1 MERLS
6 DIKKELE
13 GYPDI
18 SFIENITLESLQE
31 QMIADFCEKYKEET
45 GQEISLGKADPN
57 RLVLYAAALQI
68 YQGMEYIDN
77 AGKQSFLKYSYS
89 GFLENLGALKG
100 IYRNPGNPATAIQR
114 FTVSAVQ
121 KDAIHIPMGTR
132 VTAGDNV
139 YFFTTEDAEITAGN
153 EYVDIQVECTE
164 PGIGAN
170 GYEVGKINILVD
182 SINYI
187 GSVANTTKSEG
198 GAEEESDEQLADRI
212 YLAPSSYSTAGPDD
226 AYEYWVKTC
235 NSGIT
240 DVKVQSPSD
249 GVVEIRFIMKDGEV
263 PGASSIQEVETFLQN
278 EKIRPLTDKVVV
290 KAPVVQEYN
299 IDFTYYIAE
308 SDKNQAAAIQ
318 QNVNSAVEAY
328 KLWQSEKIG
337 RDINPSHLMRLIMNA
352 GAKRAVITDPE
363 FAVVAPESIARCKTM
378 AVTYGGVESD

>member
-1 MERLS
+1 MS
-6 DIKKELE
+6 DIKKTLE

-18 SFIENITLESLQE
+18 SFIENMTLENLQE
-31 QMIADFCEKYKEET
+31 QMIADFTEKYKEET
-45 GQEISLGKADPN
+45 GEELTLGLGDPN

-68 YQGMEYIDN
+68 YQGMQYIDN

-100 IYRNPGNPATAIQR
+100 IQRNPGNPATAIER

-121 KDAIHIPMGTR
+121 NNAISIPMGTR

-139 YFFTTEDAEITAGN
+139 YFYTVEDAEIPAGE
-153 EYVDIQVECTE
+153 EYIDIQVECTE
-164 PGIGAN
+164 AGTGAN
-170 GYEVGKINILVD
+170 GYEAGKINILVD

-249 GVVEIRFIMKDGEV
+249 GVVEIRFIMQDGTI
-263 PGASSIQEVETFLQN
+263 PGEATLQEVATFLQN
-278 EKIRPLTDKVVV
+278 EKIRPLTDKVEV
-290 KAPVVQEYN
+290 KAPVAQNYAIN
-299 IDFTYYIAE
+299 LTYYIAE
-308 SDKNQAAAIQ
+308 SDKNQASAIQ
-318 QNVNSAVEAY
+318 QNVNSAVDAY
-328 KLWQSEKIG
+328 KMWQCEKIG
-337 RDINPSHLMRLIMNA
+337 RDINPSYLMRLIMNA
-352 GAKRAVITDPE
+352 GAKRAVIASPE
-363 FAVVAPESIARCKTM
+363 FTVVSAENIALCTTVT
-378 AVTYGGVESD
+378 VTYGGVESD

>member
-1 MERLS
+1 MS
-6 DIKKELE
+6 DIKKTLE

-18 SFIENITLESLQE
+18 SFIENMTLENLQE
-31 QMIADFCEKYKEET
+31 QMIADFTEKYKEET
-45 GQEISLGKADPN
+45 GEELTLGLADPN

-68 YQGMEYIDN
+68 YQGMQYIDN

-100 IYRNPGNPATAIQR
+100 IQRNQGNPATAIER

-121 KDAIHIPMGTR
+121 NNAISIPMGTR

-139 YFFTTEDAEITAGN
+139 YFYTVEDAEIPAGE
-153 EYVDIQVECTE
+153 EYIDIQVECTE
-164 PGIGAN
+164 AGTGAN
-170 GYEVGKINILVD
+170 GYEAGKINILVD

-249 GVVEIRFIMKDGEV
+249 GVVEIRFIMQDGTI
-263 PGASSIQEVETFLQN
+263 PGEATLQEVATFLQN
-278 EKIRPLTDKVVV
+278 EKIRPLTDKVEV
-290 KAPVVQEYN
+290 KAPVAQNYTIN
-299 IDFTYYIAE
+299 LTYYIAE
-308 SDKNQAAAIQ
+308 SDKNQASAIQ
-318 QNVNSAVEAY
+318 QNVNSAVDAY
-328 KLWQSEKIG
+328 KMWQCEKIG
-337 RDINPSHLMRLIMNA
+337 RDINPSYLMRLIMNA
-352 GAKRAVITDPE
+352 GAKRAVIASPE
-363 FAVVAPESIARCKTM
+363 FTVVSAENIALCTTVT
-378 AVTYGGVESD
+378 VTYGGVESD

>member
-1 MERLS
+1 MS
-6 DIKKELE
+6 DIKKTLE

-18 SFIENITLESLQE
+18 SFIENMTLENLKE
-31 QMIADFCEKYKEET
+31 QMIADFTEKYKEET
-45 GQEISLGKADPN
+45 GEELTLGLGDPN

-68 YQGMEYIDN
+68 YQGMQYIDN

-100 IYRNPGNPATAIQR
+100 IQRNPGNPATAIER

-121 KDAIHIPMGTR
+121 NNAISIPMGTR

-139 YFFTTEDAEITAGN
+139 YFYTVEDAEIPAGA
-153 EYVDIQVECTE
+153 EYIDIQVECTE
-164 PGIGAN
+164 AGTGAN
-170 GYEVGKINILVD
+170 GYEAGKINILVD

-249 GVVEIRFIMKDGEV
+249 GVVEIRFIMQDGTI
-263 PGASSIQEVETFLQN
+263 PGEATLQEVATFLQN
-278 EKIRPLTDKVVV
+278 EKIRPLTDKVEV
-290 KAPVVQEYN
+290 KAPVAQNYTIN
-299 IDFTYYIAE
+299 LTYYIAE
-308 SDKNQAAAIQ
+308 SDKNQASAIQ
-318 QNVNSAVEAY
+318 QNVNSAVDAY
-328 KLWQSEKIG
+328 KMWQCEKIG
-337 RDINPSHLMRLIMNA
+337 RDINPSYLMRLIMNA
-352 GAKRAVITDPE
+352 GAKRAVIASPE
-363 FAVVAPESIARCKTM
+363 FTVVSAENIALCTTVT
-378 AVTYGGVESD
+378 VTYGGVESD

>member
-1 MERLS
+1 MS
-6 DIKKELE
+6 DIKKTLE

-18 SFIENITLESLQE
+18 SFIENMTLENLQE
-31 QMIADFCEKYKEET
+31 QMIADFTEKYKEET
-45 GQEISLGKADPN
+45 GEELTLGLADPN

-68 YQGMEYIDN
+68 YQGMQYIDN

-100 IYRNPGNPATAIQR
+100 IQRNPGNPATAIER
-114 FTVSAVQ
+114 FTVSAAQ
-121 KDAIHIPMGTR
+121 NNAISIPMGTR

-139 YFFTTEDAEITAGN
+139 YFYTVEDAEIPAGA
-153 EYVDIQVECTE
+153 EYIDIQVECTE
-164 PGIGAN
+164 AGTGAN
-170 GYEVGKINILVD
+170 GYEAGKINILVD

-249 GVVEIRFIMKDGEV
+249 GVVEIRFIMQDGTI
-263 PGASSIQEVETFLQN
+263 PGEATLQEVATFLQN
-278 EKIRPLTDKVVV
+278 EKIRPLTDKVEV
-290 KAPVVQEYN
+290 KAPVAQNYAIN
-299 IDFTYYIAE
+299 LTYYIAE
-308 SDKNQAAAIQ
+308 SDKNQASAIQ
-318 QNVNSAVEAY
+318 KNVNSAVDAY
-328 KLWQSEKIG
+328 KMWQCEKIG
-337 RDINPSHLMRLIMNA
+337 RDINPSYLMRLIMNA
-352 GAKRAVITDPE
+352 GAKRAVIASPE
-363 FAVVAPESIARCKTM
+363 FTVVSAENIALCTTVT
-378 AVTYGGVESD
+378 VTYGGVESD

>member
-1 MERLS
+1 MS
-6 DIKKELE
+6 DIKKTLE

-18 SFIENITLESLQE
+18 SFIENMTLENLQE
-31 QMIADFCEKYKEET
+31 QMIADFTEKYKEET
-45 GQEISLGKADPN
+45 GEELTLGLADPN

-68 YQGMEYIDN
+68 YQGMQYIDN

-100 IYRNPGNPATAIQR
+100 IQRNPGNPATAIER

-121 KDAIHIPMGTR
+121 NNAISIPMGAR

-139 YFFTTEDAEITAGN
+139 YFYTVEDAEIPAGE
-153 EYVDIQVECTE
+153 EYIDIQVECTE
-164 PGIGAN
+164 AGTGAN
-170 GYEVGKINILVD
+170 GYEAGKINILVD

-249 GVVEIRFIMKDGEV
+249 GVVEIRFIMQDGTI
-263 PGASSIQEVETFLQN
+263 PGEATLQEVATFLQN
-278 EKIRPLTDKVVV
+278 EKIRPLTDKVEV
-290 KAPVVQEYN
+290 KAPVAQNYAIN
-299 IDFTYYIAE
+299 LTYYIAE
-308 SDKNQAAAIQ
+308 SDKNQASAIQ
-318 QNVNSAVEAY
+318 QNVNSAVDAY
-328 KLWQSEKIG
+328 KMWQCEKIG
-337 RDINPSHLMRLIMNA
+337 RDINPSYLMRLIMNA
-352 GAKRAVITDPE
+352 GAKRAVIASPE
-363 FAVVAPESIARCKTM
+363 FTVVSAENIALCTTVT
-378 AVTYGGVESD
+378 VTYGGVESD

>member
-1 MERLS
+1 MS
-6 DIKKELE
+6 DIKKTLE

-18 SFIENITLESLQE
+18 SFIENMTLENLQE
-31 QMIADFCEKYKEET
+31 QMIADFTEKYKEET
-45 GQEISLGKADPN
+45 GEELTLGLADPN

-68 YQGMEYIDN
+68 YQGMQYIDN

-100 IYRNPGNPATAIQR
+100 IQRNPGNPATAIER

-121 KDAIHIPMGTR
+121 NNAISIPMGTR

-139 YFFTTEDAEITAGN
+139 YFYTVEDAEIPAGA
-153 EYVDIQVECTE
+153 EYIDIQVECTE
-164 PGIGAN
+164 AGTGAN
-170 GYEVGKINILVD
+170 GYEAGKINILVD

-249 GVVEIRFIMKDGEV
+249 GVVEIRFIMQDGTI
-263 PGASSIQEVETFLQN
+263 PGEATLQEVATFLQN
-278 EKIRPLTDKVVV
+278 EKIRPLTDKVEV
-290 KAPVVQEYN
+290 KAPVAQNYA
-299 IDFTYYIAE
+299 ISLTYYIAE
-308 SDKNQAAAIQ
+308 SDKNQASAIQ
-318 QNVNSAVEAY
+318 QNVNSAVDAY
-328 KLWQSEKIG
+328 KMWQCEKIG
-337 RDINPSHLMRLIMNA
+337 RDINPSYLMRLIMNA
-352 GAKRAVITDPE
+352 GAKRAVIASPE
-363 FAVVAPESIARCKTM
+363 FTVVSAENIALCTTVT
-378 AVTYGGVESD
+378 VTYGGVESD

>member
-1 MERLS
+1 MS
-6 DIKKELE
+6 DIKKTLE

-18 SFIENITLESLQE
+18 SFIENMTLENLRE
-31 QMIADFCEKYKEET
+31 QMIADFTEKYKEET
-45 GQEISLGKADPN
+45 GEELTLGLGDPN

-68 YQGMEYIDN
+68 YQGMQYIDN

-100 IYRNPGNPATAIQR
+100 IQRNPGNPATAIER

-121 KDAIHIPMGTR
+121 NNAISIPMGTR

-139 YFFTTEDAEITAGN
+139 YFYTVEDAEIPAGA
-153 EYVDIQVECTE
+153 EYIDIQVECTE
-164 PGIGAN
+164 AGTGAN
-170 GYEVGKINILVD
+170 GYEAGKINILVD

-249 GVVEIRFIMKDGEV
+249 GVVEIRFNMQDGTI
-263 PGASSIQEVETFLQN
+263 PGEATLQEVATFLQN
-278 EKIRPLTDKVVV
+278 EKIRPLTDKVEV
-290 KAPVVQEYN
+290 KAPVAQNYAIN
-299 IDFTYYIAE
+299 LTYYIAE
-308 SDKNQAAAIQ
+308 SDKNQASAIQ
-318 QNVNSAVEAY
+318 QNVNSAVDAY
-328 KLWQSEKIG
+328 KMWQCEKIG
-337 RDINPSHLMRLIMNA
+337 RDINPSYLMRLIMNA
-352 GAKRAVITDPE
+352 GAKRAVIASPE
-363 FAVVAPESIARCKTM
+363 FAVVSAENIALCTTVT
-378 AVTYGGVESD
+378 VTYGGVESD

>member
-1 MERLS
+1 MS
-6 DIKKELE
+6 DIKKTLE

-18 SFIENITLESLQE
+18 SFIENMTLENLQE
-31 QMIADFCEKYKEET
+31 QMIADFTEKYKEET
-45 GQEISLGKADPN
+45 GEELTLGLADPN

-68 YQGMEYIDN
+68 YQGMQYIDN

-100 IYRNPGNPATAIQR
+100 IQRNPGNPATAIER

-121 KDAIHIPMGTR
+121 NNAISIPMGTR

-139 YFFTTEDAEITAGN
+139 YFYTVEDAEIPAGA
-153 EYVDIQVECTE
+153 EYIDIQVECTE
-164 PGIGAN
+164 AGTGAN
-170 GYEVGKINILVD
+170 GYETGKINILVD

-249 GVVEIRFIMKDGEV
+249 GVVEIRFIMQDGTI
-263 PGASSIQEVETFLQN
+263 PGEATLQEVATFLQN
-278 EKIRPLTDKVVV
+278 EKIRPLTDKVEV
-290 KAPVVQEYN
+290 KAPVAQNYAIN
-299 IDFTYYIAE
+299 LTYYIAE
-308 SDKNQAAAIQ
+308 SDKNQASAIQ
-318 QNVNSAVEAY
+318 QNVNSAVDAY
-328 KLWQSEKIG
+328 KMWQCEKIG
-337 RDINPSHLMRLIMNA
+337 RDINPSYLMRLIMNA
-352 GAKRAVITDPE
+352 GAKRAVIASPE
-363 FAVVAPESIARCKTM
+363 FAVVSAENIALCTTVT
-378 AVTYGGVESD
+378 VTYGGVESD

>member
-1 MERLS
+1 MS
-6 DIKKELE
+6 DIKKTLE

-18 SFIENITLESLQE
+18 SFIENMTLENLQE
-31 QMIADFCEKYKEET
+31 QMIADFTEKYKEET
-45 GQEISLGKADPN
+45 GEELTLGLGDPN

-68 YQGMEYIDN
+68 YQGMQYIDN

-100 IYRNPGNPATAIQR
+100 IQRNPGNPATAIER

-121 KDAIHIPMGTR
+121 NNAISIPMGTR

-139 YFFTTEDAEITAGN
+139 YFYTVEDAEIPAGA
-153 EYVDIQVECTE
+153 EYIDIQVECTE
-164 PGIGAN
+164 AGTGAN
-170 GYEVGKINILVD
+170 GYEAGKINILVD

-249 GVVEIRFIMKDGEV
+249 GVVEIRFIMQDGTI
-263 PGASSIQEVETFLQN
+263 PGEATLQEVATFLQN
-278 EKIRPLTDKVVV
+278 EKIRPLTDKVEV
-290 KAPVVQEYN
+290 KAPVAQNYAIN
-299 IDFTYYIAE
+299 LTYYIAE
-308 SDKNQAAAIQ
+308 SDKNQASAIQ
-318 QNVNSAVEAY
+318 QNVNSAVDAY
-328 KLWQSEKIG
+328 KMWQCEKIG
-337 RDINPSHLMRLIMNA
+337 RDINPSYLMRLIMNA
-352 GAKRAVITDPE
+352 GAKRAVIASPE
-363 FAVVAPESIARCKTM
+363 FTVVSAENIALCTTVT
-378 AVTYGGVESD
+378 VTYGGVESD

>member
-1 MERLS
+1 MS
-6 DIKKELE
+6 DIKKTLE

-31 QMIADFCEKYKEET
+31 QMIADFTEKYKEET
-45 GQEISLGKADPN
+45 GQELVLGLADPN

-68 YQGMEYIDN
+68 YQGMQYIDN

-100 IYRNPGNPATAIQR
+100 IYRNQGNPAKAIER

-121 KDAIHIPMGTR
+121 DNAISIPMGTR

-139 YFFTTEDAEITAGN
+139 YFYTVEDSEIPAGK

-164 PGIGAN
+164 AGTGAN
-170 GYEVGKINILVD
+170 GYEVGKINVLVD

-198 GAEEESDEQLADRI
+198 GAEEESDEQLAERI
-212 YLAPSSYSTAGPDD
+212 YLAPSRYSTAGPDD

-240 DVKVQSPSD
+240 DVKVQSPTA
-249 GVVEIRFIMKDGEV
+249 GVVEIRFIMQDGTI
-263 PGASSIQEVETFLQN
+263 PGEATLQEVATFLQD
-278 EKIRPLTDKVVV
+278 EKIRPLTDKVEV
-290 KAPVVQEYN
+290 KAPVVQNYAIN
-299 IDFTYYIAE
+299 LTYYIAE
-308 SDKNQAAAIQ
+308 SDKNQAPAIQ
-318 QNVNSAVEAY
+318 QSVNGAVEAY
-328 KLWQSEKIG
+328 KMWQREKIG

-352 GAKRAVITDPE
+352 GAKRAVIASPE
-363 FAVVAPESIARCKTM
+363 FTVVLAENIAQCTE
-378 AVTYGGVESD
+378 VTVIYGGVESD

>member
-1 MERLS
+1 MS
-6 DIKKELE
+6 DIKKTLE

-18 SFIENITLESLQE
+18 SFIENMTLENLQE
-31 QMIADFCEKYKEET
+31 QMIADFTEKYKEET
-45 GQEISLGKADPN
+45 GEELTLGLADPN

-68 YQGMEYIDN
+68 YQGMQYIDN

-100 IYRNPGNPATAIQR
+100 IQRNPGNPATAIER

-121 KDAIHIPMGTR
+121 NNAISIPMGTR

-139 YFFTTEDAEITAGN
+139 YFYTVEDAEIPAGE
-153 EYVDIQVECTE
+153 EYIDIQVECTE
-164 PGIGAN
+164 AGTGAN
-170 GYEVGKINILVD
+170 GYEAGKINILVD

-249 GVVEIRFIMKDGEV
+249 GVVEIRFIMQDGTI
-263 PGASSIQEVETFLQN
+263 PGEATLQEVATFLQN
-278 EKIRPLTDKVVV
+278 EKIRPLTDKVEV
-290 KAPVVQEYN
+290 KAPVAQNYTIN
-299 IDFTYYIAE
+299 LTYYIAE
-308 SDKNQAAAIQ
+308 SDKNQASAIQ
-318 QNVNSAVEAY
+318 QNVNSAVDAY
-328 KLWQSEKIG
+328 KMWQCEKIG
-337 RDINPSHLMRLIMNA
+337 RDINPSYLMRLIMNA
-352 GAKRAVITDPE
+352 GAKRAVIASPE
-363 FAVVAPESIARCKTM
+363 FTVVSAENIALCTTVT
-378 AVTYGGVESD
+378 VTYGGVESD

>member
-1 MERLS
+1 MS
-6 DIKKELE
+6 DIKKTLE

-18 SFIENITLESLQE
+18 SFIENMTLENLQE
-31 QMIADFCEKYKEET
+31 QMIADFTEKYKEET
-45 GQEISLGKADPN
+45 GEELTLGLADPN

-68 YQGMEYIDN
+68 YQGMQYIDN

-100 IYRNPGNPATAIQR
+100 IQRNPGNPATAIER

-121 KDAIHIPMGTR
+121 NNAISIPMGTR

-139 YFFTTEDAEITAGN
+139 YFYTVEDAEIPAGE
-153 EYVDIQVECTE
+153 EYIDIQVECTE
-164 PGIGAN
+164 AGTGAN
-170 GYEVGKINILVD
+170 GYEAGKINILVD

-249 GVVEIRFIMKDGEV
+249 GVVEIRFIMQDGTI
-263 PGASSIQEVETFLQN
+263 PGEATLQEVATFLQN
-278 EKIRPLTDKVVV
+278 EKIRPLTDKVEV
-290 KAPVVQEYN
+290 KAPVAQNYAIN
-299 IDFTYYIAE
+299 LTYYIAE
-308 SDKNQAAAIQ
+308 SDKNQASAIQ
-318 QNVNSAVEAY
+318 QNVNSAVDAY
-328 KLWQSEKIG
+328 KMWQCEKIG
-337 RDINPSHLMRLIMNA
+337 RDINPSYLMRLIMNA
-352 GAKRAVITDPE
+352 GAKRAVIASPE
-363 FAVVAPESIARCKTM
+363 FTVVSAENIALCTTVT
-378 AVTYGGVESD
+378 VTYGGVESD

>member
-1 MERLS
+1 MS
-6 DIKKELE
+6 DIKKTLE

-18 SFIENITLESLQE
+18 SFIENMTLENLQE
-31 QMIADFCEKYKEET
+31 QMIADFTEKYKEET
-45 GQEISLGKADPN
+45 GEELTLGLADPN

-68 YQGMEYIDN
+68 YQGMQYIDN

-100 IYRNPGNPATAIQR
+100 IQRNPGNPATAIER

-121 KDAIHIPMGTR
+121 NNAISIPMGTR

-139 YFFTTEDAEITAGN
+139 YFYTVEDAEIPAGE
-153 EYVDIQVECTE
+153 EYIDIQVECTE
-164 PGIGAN
+164 AGTGAN

-249 GVVEIRFIMKDGEV
+249 GVVEIRFIMQDGTI
-263 PGASSIQEVETFLQN
+263 PGEATLQEVDTFLQN
-278 EKIRPLTDKVVV
+278 EKIRPLTDKVEV
-290 KAPVVQEYN
+290 KAPVAQNYA
-299 IDFTYYIAE
+299 IDLTYYIAE
-308 SDKNQAAAIQ
+308 SDKNQASAIQ
-318 QNVNSAVEAY
+318 QNVNSAIDAY
-328 KLWQSEKIG
+328 KMWQCEKIG
-337 RDINPSHLMRLIMNA
+337 RDINPSYLMRLIMNA
-352 GAKRAVITDPE
+352 GAKRAVIASPE
-363 FAVVAPESIARCKTM
+363 FTVVSAENIALCTTVT
-378 AVTYGGVESD
+378 VTYGGVESD

>member
-1 MERLS
+1 MS
-6 DIKKELE
+6 DIKKTLE

-18 SFIENITLESLQE
+18 SFIENMTLENLQE
-31 QMIADFCEKYKEET
+31 QMIADFTEKYKEET
-45 GQEISLGKADPN
+45 GEELTLGLADPN

-68 YQGMEYIDN
+68 YQGMQYIDN

-100 IYRNPGNPATAIQR
+100 IQRNPGNPATAIER

-121 KDAIHIPMGTR
+121 NNAISIPMGTR

-139 YFFTTEDAEITAGN
+139 YFYTVEDAEIPAGE
-153 EYVDIQVECTE
+153 EYIDIQVECTE
-164 PGIGAN
+164 AGTGAN
-170 GYEVGKINILVD
+170 GYEAGKINILVD

-249 GVVEIRFIMKDGEV
+249 GVVEIRFIMQDGTI
-263 PGASSIQEVETFLQN
+263 PGEATLQEVATFLQN
-278 EKIRPLTDKVVV
+278 EKIRPLTDKVEV
-290 KAPVVQEYN
+290 KAPVAQNYAIN
-299 IDFTYYIAE
+299 LTYYIAE
-308 SDKNQAAAIQ
+308 SDKNQASAIQ
-318 QNVNSAVEAY
+318 QNVNSAVDAY
-328 KLWQSEKIG
+328 KMWQCEKIG
-337 RDINPSHLMRLIMNA
+337 RDINPSYLMRLIMNA
-352 GAKRAVITDPE
+352 GAKRAVIASPE
-363 FAVVAPESIARCKTM
+363 FAVVSAENIALCTTVT
-378 AVTYGGVESD
+378 VTYGGVESD

>member
-1 MERLS
+1 MS
-6 DIKKELE
+6 DIKKTLE

-18 SFIENITLESLQE
+18 SFIENMTLENLQE
-31 QMIADFCEKYKEET
+31 QMIADFTEKYKEET
-45 GQEISLGKADPN
+45 GEELTLGLADPN

-68 YQGMEYIDN
+68 YQGMQYIDN

-100 IYRNPGNPATAIQR
+100 IQRNPGNPATAIER

-121 KDAIHIPMGTR
+121 NNAISIPMGTR

-139 YFFTTEDAEITAGN
+139 YFYTVEDAEIPAGA
-153 EYVDIQVECTE
+153 EYIDIQVECTE
-164 PGIGAN
+164 AGTGAN
-170 GYEVGKINILVD
+170 GYEAGKINILVD

-249 GVVEIRFIMKDGEV
+249 GVVEIRFIMQDGTI
-263 PGASSIQEVETFLQN
+263 PGEATLQEVATFLQN
-278 EKIRPLTDKVVV
+278 EKIRPLTDKVEV
-290 KAPVVQEYN
+290 KAPVAQNYAIN
-299 IDFTYYIAE
+299 LTYYIAE
-308 SDKNQAAAIQ
+308 SDKNQASAIQ
-318 QNVNSAVEAY
+318 QNVNSAVDAY
-328 KLWQSEKIG
+328 KMWQCEKIG
-337 RDINPSHLMRLIMNA
+337 RDINPSYLMRLIMNA
-352 GAKRAVITDPE
+352 GAKRAVIASPE
-363 FAVVAPESIARCKTM
+363 FAVVSAENIALCTTVT
-378 AVTYGGVESD
+378 VTYGGVESD

>member
-1 MERLS
+1 MS
-6 DIKKELE
+6 DIKKTLE

-18 SFIENITLESLQE
+18 SFIENMTLESLQE
-31 QMIADFCEKYKEET
+31 QMIADFTEKYKEET
-45 GQEISLGKADPN
+45 GQELTLGLADPN
-57 RLVLYAAALQI
+57 RLVLYSAALQI
-68 YQGMEYIDN
+68 YQGMQYIDN

-100 IYRNPGNPATAIQR
+100 IQRNPGNPATAIER

-121 KDAIHIPMGTR
+121 NNAISIPMGTR

-139 YFFTTEDAEITAGN
+139 YFYTVEDEEIPAGAEYI
-153 EYVDIQVECTE
+153 DIQVECTE
-164 PGIGAN
+164 AGTGAN
-170 GYEVGKINILVD
+170 GYEAGKINILVD

-249 GVVEIRFIMKDGEV
+249 GVVEIRFIMQDGTI
-263 PGASSIQEVETFLQN
+263 PGEATLQEVATFLQN
-278 EKIRPLTDKVVV
+278 EKIRPLTDKVEV
-290 KAPVVQEYN
+290 KAPVAQNYAIN
-299 IDFTYYIAE
+299 LTYYIAE
-308 SDKNQAAAIQ
+308 SDKNQASAIQ
-318 QNVNSAVEAY
+318 QNVNSAVDAY
-328 KLWQSEKIG
+328 KMWQCEKIG
-337 RDINPSHLMRLIMNA
+337 RDINPSYLMRLIMNA
-352 GAKRAVITDPE
+352 GAKRAVIASPE
-363 FAVVAPESIARCKTM
+363 FTVVSAENIALCTTVT
-378 AVTYGGVESD
+378 VTYGGVESD

>member
-1 MERLS
+1 MS
-6 DIKKELE
+6 DIKKTLE

-18 SFIENITLESLQE
+18 SFIENMTLENLQE
-31 QMIADFCEKYKEET
+31 QMIADFTEKYKEET
-45 GQEISLGKADPN
+45 GEELTLGLGDPN

-68 YQGMEYIDN
+68 YQGMQYIDN

-100 IYRNPGNPATAIQR
+100 IQRNPGNPATAIER

-121 KDAIHIPMGTR
+121 NNAISIPMGTR

-139 YFFTTEDAEITAGN
+139 YFYTVEDAEIPAGA
-153 EYVDIQVECTE
+153 EYIDIQVECTE
-164 PGIGAN
+164 AGTGAN
-170 GYEVGKINILVD
+170 GYEAGKINILVD

-249 GVVEIRFIMKDGEV
+249 GVVEIRFIMQDGTI
-263 PGASSIQEVETFLQN
+263 PGEATLQEVATFLQN
-278 EKIRPLTDKVVV
+278 EKIRPLTDKVEV
-290 KAPVVQEYN
+290 KAPVAQNYTIN
-299 IDFTYYIAE
+299 LTYYIAE
-308 SDKNQAAAIQ
+308 SDKNQASAIQ
-318 QNVNSAVEAY
+318 QNVNSAVDAY
-328 KLWQSEKIG
+328 KMWQCEKIG
-337 RDINPSHLMRLIMNA
+337 RDINPSYLMRLIMNA
-352 GAKRAVITDPE
+352 GAKRAVIASPE
-363 FAVVAPESIARCKTM
+363 FTVVSAENIALCTTVT
-378 AVTYGGVESD
+378 VTYGGVESD

>member
-1 MERLS
+1 MS
-6 DIKKELE
+6 DIKKTLE

-18 SFIENITLESLQE
+18 SFIENMTLENLQE
-31 QMIADFCEKYKEET
+31 QMIADFTEKYKEET
-45 GQEISLGKADPN
+45 GEELTLGLADPN

-68 YQGMEYIDN
+68 YQGMQYIDN

-100 IYRNPGNPATAIQR
+100 IQRNPGNPATAIER

-121 KDAIHIPMGTR
+121 NNAISIPMGTR

-139 YFFTTEDAEITAGN
+139 YFYTVEDAEIPAGA
-153 EYVDIQVECTE
+153 EYIDIQVECTE
-164 PGIGAN
+164 AGTGAN
-170 GYEVGKINILVD
+170 GYEAGKINILVD

-249 GVVEIRFIMKDGEV
+249 GVVEIRFIMQDGTI
-263 PGASSIQEVETFLQN
+263 PGEATLQEVATFLQN
-278 EKIRPLTDKVVV
+278 EKIRPLTDKVEV
-290 KAPVVQEYN
+290 KAPVAQNYA
-299 IDFTYYIAE
+299 ISLTYYIAE
-308 SDKNQAAAIQ
+308 SDKNQASAIQ
-318 QNVNSAVEAY
+318 QNVNSAVDAY
-328 KLWQSEKIG
+328 KMWQCEKIG
-337 RDINPSHLMRLIMNA
+337 RDINPSYLMRLIMNA
-352 GAKRAVITDPE
+352 GAKRAVIASPE
-363 FAVVAPESIARCKTM
+363 FAVVSAENIALCTTVT
-378 AVTYGGVESD
+378 VTYGGVESD